1 MSSERLCVKKCSLE
15 RMHVVAQL
23 CKQKSN
29 KALKKAQKSPAY
41 AGLFDG
47 ERGIRTL
54 GDISATF
61 DFESSAL
68 DQLSH
73 LSIAAERTADNIMR
87 TQR

>member
-1 MSSERLCVKKCSLE
+1 MQASEPGRFYTFRRFLARHK
-15 RMHVVAQL
+15 
-23 CKQKSN
+23 
-29 KALKKAQKSPAY
+29 KALHVQGFLS
-41 AGLFDG
+41 G

-73 LSIAAERTADNIMR
+73 LSIHRCYGAGVL
-87 TQR
+87 

>member
-1 MSSERLCVKKCSLE
+1 MCG
-15 RMHVVAQL
+15 A
-23 CKQKSN
+23 
-29 KALKKAQKSPAY
+29 
-41 AGLFDG
+41 FDG

-73 LSIAAERTADNIMR
+73 LSVGKHHKALRATLCGRSVALSSHFR
-87 TQR
+87 